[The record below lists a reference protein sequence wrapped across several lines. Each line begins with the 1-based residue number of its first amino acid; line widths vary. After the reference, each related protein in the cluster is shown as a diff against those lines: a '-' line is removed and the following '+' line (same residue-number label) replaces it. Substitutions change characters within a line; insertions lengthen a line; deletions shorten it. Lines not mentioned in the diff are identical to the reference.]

1 VRRRVLLLVKGLGR
15 GGAEQLLV
23 SGARHH
29 DRDRFDYEAAYLLP
43 HKDALVEDLRDEGV
57 PVACLSGSRGIGW
70 LGRLRSLV
78 RDRRIDLVHAHSPY
92 AAIGARL
99 ALGRRSPKLVYTEH
113 NVWARY
119 HPATRWA
126 NLATFPRNDH
136 VFAVAEDVRA
146 SIAYPMALSFRRMPP
161 TETLHHGIDLE
172 RFPTPAPTD
181 GVRAELGIE
190 EGAPVVGT
198 VANFKAHKAHDVLLR
213 AAVLVRRDVPDVRF
227 VLVGTGPLEDDVRRQ
242 ASARG
247 LDDQVVFAG
256 FREDVPRV
264 AASFDVFALPS
275 TYEGLSI
282 ALLEAMALERPP
294 VVTRVGGL
302 PEVVA
307 DGVSGL
313 LVPSGDPD
321 ALAAQI
327 VRLLQD
333 PKLRADMG
341 AAARRRVAAF
351 DIRRAVART
360 EKVYGELL
368 G

>member
-1 VRRRVLLLVKGLGR
+1 MKRRVLLLVKGLGR

-23 SGARHH
+23 SAARHL
-29 DRDRFDYEAAYLLP
+29 DRTRFDYEAAYLLP
-43 HKDALVEDLRDEGV
+43 YKDALVDDLRAAGL
-57 PVACLSGSRGIGW
+57 PVACLSGARGIGW

-78 RDRRIDLVHAHSPY
+78 RRRRIDLVHVHSPY

-99 ALGRRSPKLVYTEH
+99 ALPRGPKLVYTEH

-136 VFAVAEDVRA
+136 VFAVADDVRA
-146 SIAYPMALSFRRMPP
+146 SIVYPRGISFLQMPP
-161 TETLHHGIDLE
+161 TETLHHGIDLD
-172 RFPTPAPTD
+172 RFPAPGSSN
-181 GVRAELGIE
+181 GVRAELGIAD
-190 EGAPVVGT
+190 GAPLVGT

-213 AAVLVRRDVPDVRF
+213 AAVRVRRDVPDVRF
-227 VLVGTGPLEDDVRRQ
+227 VLVGTGPLEDEVRRE
-242 ASARG
+242 AHAIG
-247 LDDQVVFAG
+247 VGDQVVFAG

-264 AASFDVFALPS
+264 AAAFDVFALPS

-282 ALLEAMALERPP
+282 ALLEAMALGKPP

-302 PEVVA
+302 PEVVD

-313 LVPSGDPD
+313 LVPSGDPE
-321 ALAAQI
+321 ALATQI
-327 VRLLQD
+327 VRLLRD
-333 PKLRADMG
+333 PKMRADMG
-341 AAARRRVAAF
+341 EAARRRAGAF
-351 DIRRAVART
+351 DIRRAVRRT
-360 EKVYGELL
+360 EEVYGELL